1 MPFEATELR
10 ISLQKLLVGLVL
22 VIVPLSIAGLYI
34 TNQSDHSLEQTVGS
48 EYGAVAQSARA
59 DVLQFVNDRI
69 LDCRLIARQP
79 TVIDALA
86 TANRSQG
93 SAGDAALKQRI
104 ERLRKNWN
112 AADSDPTLKAI
123 LASPVSHLL
132 RQHRDLDPRFLRI
145 TVADQRGLTV
155 AATDK
160 PVDYLQAEEGYWP
173 EVYAD
178 GQGGVTVRNVLYHA
192 GSRST
197 YIGVA
202 VPVLDQDSHMFSG
215 AVYALVDVSGLL
227 QQITREPASRTAKM
241 IIAKEDGTVVL
252 SPGLTLAN
260 NMKSEEYAVVR
271 DALATVRGRQAGY
284 VVADLAKGKRQI
296 VGFADFN
303 AAPANGSLGWIIMAS
318 EGMREATSPVR
329 AVGDF
334 ALAMVMFGL
343 LMLTLTAVYVFLH
356 RREEFDEIETL
367 DETRRQVTSA

>member
-59 DVLQFVNDRI
+59 AVLQFVNDRI

-178 GQGGVTVRNVLYHA
+178 GQGGVTVRNVLYDA

-241 IIAKEDGTVVL
+241 IIAKEDGTVV
-252 SPGLTLAN
+252 
-260 NMKSEEYAVVR
+260 AVTRV
-271 DALATVRGRQAGY
+271 DVSKQYEIGGVRGRTGCTGHCARATGGLRRGGFGQRQAADCRFCRFQRGPSERQFGLDHHGERGN
-284 VVADLAKGKRQI
+284 ARGDLAG
-296 VGFADFN
+296 A
-303 AAPANGSLGWIIMAS
+303 GS
-318 EGMREATSPVR
+318 R
-329 AVGDF
+329 
-334 ALAMVMFGL
+334 GL
-343 LMLTLTAVYVFLH
+343 RPSDGHVWSLDAHAH
-356 RREEFDEIETL
+356 RRLCFSTPAGGI
-367 DETRRQVTSA
+367 R